1 MYIYRL
7 NYLFYMVGRGG
18 YMSGHSV
25 AKWNQIRI
33 LCGSFSSLALFFF
46 LGGGLSFIR
55 HLVKLSELTHTG
67 RGGKERRRRKNGHF
81 GNMRCTCVSSCH
93 SYYHIVCLA
102 RAIYPIPRL
111 GSIKA
116 RPLIAAPCLFI
127 FDDVCAEQQQ
137 LDNTR
142 EKEKRKKIHFQKMES
157 SNVV

>member
-1 MYIYRL
+1 MWL
-7 NYLFYMVGRGG
+7 
-18 YMSGHSV
+18 
-25 AKWNQIRI
+25 
-33 LCGSFSSLALFFF
+33 LFFF
-46 LGGGLSFIR
+46 SSFFFWGGGLSFIR

-142 EKEKRKKIHFQKMES
+142 EKEKKRKNSFLKNGIIKRCLTS
-157 SNVV
+157 